1 MKLEILDAAG
11 GVVRTYTSAAS
22 AAPQGR
28 GGRRG
33 GGLPSSLPTKAG
45 MNRFVWDLRYPGGP
59 AGGGDGE
66 GGGFGGGGPLAAPG
80 TFKARLTAG
89 GGARTESFV
98 VKIDPRVA
106 KDGVTAADL
115 AEQTKFA
122 LKVRDSLAEARQ
134 LSQRV
139 RQALEAKRGDQARLQ
154 SVVERLNTKSGVY
167 EDQMLID
174 QLSNVGREIGQADQ
188 KVPASAVERY
198 NQLMKEWA
206 AIKADA
212 EAALR

>member
-1 MKLEILDAAG
+1 M
-11 GVVRTYTSAAS
+11 SAAS
-22 AAPQGR
+22 GAPQGGR

-33 GGLPSSLPTKAG
+33 GGLPSALPTKPG

-89 GGARTESFV
+89 GVARTESFV

-106 KDGVTAADL
+106 KDGGRAADL
-115 AEQTKFA
+115 AQQTKFA
-122 LKVRDSLAEARQ
+122 LEVRDSLAEARP

-139 RQALEAKRGDQARLQ
+139 RQGPEAK
-154 SVVERLNTKSGVY
+154 
-167 EDQMLID
+167 
-174 QLSNVGREIGQADQ
+174 
-188 KVPASAVERY
+188 
-198 NQLMKEWA
+198 
-206 AIKADA
+206 
-212 EAALR
+212 